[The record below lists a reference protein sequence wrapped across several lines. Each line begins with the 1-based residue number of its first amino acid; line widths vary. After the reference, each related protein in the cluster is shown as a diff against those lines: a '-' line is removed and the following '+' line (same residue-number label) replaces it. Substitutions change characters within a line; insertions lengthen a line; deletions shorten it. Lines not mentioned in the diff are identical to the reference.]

1 MVEHVSDVSPDL
13 DSFLRIENQVR
24 TVSLLQRVHRIIDGE
39 SVVQENCDLKENIE
53 TSQNEVRL
61 SMNL

>member
-1 MVEHVSDVSPDL
+1 VEKSGMVEHVSDVSPDL

-53 TSQNEVRL
+53 TS
-61 SMNL
+61 

>member
-39 SVVQENCDLKENIE
+39 CVVQENCDLKENIE
-53 TSQNEVRL
+53 TSQNEVSL
-61 SMNL
+61 SMDL